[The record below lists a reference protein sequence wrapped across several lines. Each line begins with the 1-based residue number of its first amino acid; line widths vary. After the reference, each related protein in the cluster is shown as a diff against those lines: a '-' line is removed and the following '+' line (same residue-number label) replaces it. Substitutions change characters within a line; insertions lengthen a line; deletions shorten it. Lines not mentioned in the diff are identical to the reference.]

1 MTADRRFSPLPHRQR
16 GRTIVEL
23 MVVVALG
30 LVILLGVG
38 TLYLTADRSAQEAER
53 GAVIEDSGRVALRI
67 IGDAARRS
75 RYSEIVSTNSL
86 PSNAVLYGS
95 GGAVLL
101 RGCTGQRFSTDEPPE
116 CTAVAGAVGDALLVG
131 YQANNVLAS
140 TQGPAARDCLGN
152 TAPNLATTEA
162 ISSLGFPTVPVAR
175 NIFYLAGNNLM
186 CLGNGNATP
195 QAIVGDVTD
204 FRVFFGYD
212 DRVKTALPGVG
223 AASLA
228 TPPQATSLRTAA
240 YIDAQSGVGDVPAW
254 NWVVSAV
261 VCLELR
267 GPPNS
272 ATAGEQYQPCPRE
285 NSTTRLVEET
295 DPIAVPDTRLR
306 RTYTQTFAIRSL
318 RASTLAVNRE

>member
-1 MTADRRFSPLPHRQR
+1 MATARRFLPRPHHQR
-16 GRTIVEL
+16 GRTVVEL

-30 LVILLGVG
+30 LLILLGVG

-67 IGDAARRS
+67 IGDAVRRS
-75 RYSEIVSTNSL
+75 RYSEIVSTSWL
-86 PSNAVLYGS
+86 PRNAVLYG
-95 GGAVLL
+95 GGDAVLL

-116 CTAVAGAVGDALLVG
+116 CTTVAGAVGDALLVA

-140 TQGPAARDCLGN
+140 AQGPAARDCLGN

-162 ISSLGFPTVPVAR
+162 ISSLGFATVPVAR

-212 DRVKTALPGVG
+212 DR
-223 AASLA
+223 SLDD
-228 TPPQATSLRTAA
+228 TSGGDPEDFSRVPRATSLRTGA
-240 YIDAQSGVGDVPAW
+240 YIDAQPPKDSPAW
-254 NWVVSAV
+254 DWVVSVV

>member
-1 MTADRRFSPLPHRQR
+1 MATARRFPPRPHLQR
-16 GRTIVEL
+16 GRTVVEL

-67 IGDAARRS
+67 IGDAVRRS
-75 RYSEIVSTNSL
+75 RYSEIANTDMYFR
-86 PSNAVLYGS
+86 NAVLF
-95 GGAVLL
+95 GGGDAVAL
-101 RGCTGQRFSTDEPPE
+101 RGCTGQRFSTDEPPD
-116 CTAVAGAVGDALLVG
+116 CTTVAGAVGDALLVA

-140 TQGPAARDCLGN
+140 AQGPAARDCLGN
-152 TAPNLATTEA
+152 AAPNVVITVPTSAA
-162 ISSLGFPTVPVAR
+162 VATVPVAR
-175 NIFYLAGNNLM
+175 NIFYLSGNNLM

-212 DRVKTALPGVG
+212 DRPKTSVPELAS
-223 AASLA
+223 ASLEA
-228 TPPQATSLRTAA
+228 PPQATSLRTAA
-240 YIDAQSGVGDVPAW
+240 YIDAQPGLGELTAW
-254 NWVVSAV
+254 DWVVSVV

-285 NSTTRLVEET
+285 NSTSRLVEEA
-295 DPIAVPDTRLR
+295 DPVAMPGTRLR